1 MPKDTKQL
9 EVNFEDIPQNL
20 ISSIIKSNDTRKSF
34 LSEFIIKMDVET
46 VGFYRLVMK
55 KGSDNFRESSVR
67 DLLANVVQ
75 CGKDII
81 IYEQFLSD
89 ELKEF
94 PGIRIMKDLERFKSE
109 SEVIIANR
117 LRGKHKVNYTPHV
130 DCGDNII
137 IINAEKVKLTGNKRQ
152 NKIYYWHTGYPG
164 GIKSRTAEKI
174 LDGNHPERVI
184 EKAVTR
190 MIPKGPLGRKVLKK
204 LHIYSV
210 TTHPHEAQKPVA
222 LDVAKLN
229 EKNKR

>member
-1 MPKDTKQL
+1 MALQQYT
-9 EVNFEDIPQNL
+9 F
-20 ISSIIKSNDTRKSF
+20 SAKSKEIQHDW
-34 LSEFIIKMDVET
+34 
-46 VGFYRLVMK
+46 
-55 KGSDNFRESSVR
+55 
-67 DLLANVVQ
+67 
-75 CGKDII
+75 II
-81 IYEQFLSD
+81 IDAENLVLGRLST
-89 ELKEF
+89 
-94 PGIRIMKDLERFKSE
+94 I
-109 SEVIIANR
+109 VATR

-152 NKIYYWHTGYPG
+152 KKIYYWHTGYPG
-164 GIKSRTAEKI
+164 GIKSRTAEKM

-204 LHIYSV
+204 LHIYSGK
-210 TTHPHEAQKPVA
+210 THPHEAQKPVA

>member
-1 MPKDTKQL
+1 MALQQYTYSAKPKEIQHDW
-9 EVNFEDIPQNL
+9 
-20 ISSIIKSNDTRKSF
+20 
-34 LSEFIIKMDVET
+34 
-46 VGFYRLVMK
+46 
-55 KGSDNFRESSVR
+55 
-67 DLLANVVQ
+67 
-75 CGKDII
+75 II
-81 IYEQFLSD
+81 IDAENLVLGRLST
-89 ELKEF
+89 
-94 PGIRIMKDLERFKSE
+94 I
-109 SEVIIANR
+109 VATR

-152 NKIYYWHTGYPG
+152 KKIYYWHTGYPG
-164 GIKSRTAEKI
+164 GIKSRTAEKM

-204 LHIYSV
+204 LHIYSGK
-210 TTHPHEAQKPVA
+210 THPHEAQKPVV

>member
-1 MPKDTKQL
+1 MALQQYTYSAKP
-9 EVNFEDIPQNL
+9 
-20 ISSIIKSNDTRKSF
+20 
-34 LSEFIIKMDVET
+34 
-46 VGFYRLVMK
+46 
-55 KGSDNFRESSVR
+55 REIQH
-67 DLLANVVQ
+67 DW
-75 CGKDII
+75 II
-81 IYEQFLSD
+81 IDAENLVLGRLST
-89 ELKEF
+89 
-94 PGIRIMKDLERFKSE
+94 I
-109 SEVIIANR
+109 VATR

-152 NKIYYWHTGYPG
+152 KKIYYWHTGYPG
-164 GIKSRTAEKI
+164 GIKSRTAEKM

-204 LHIYSV
+204 LHIYRGK
-210 TTHPHEAQKPVA
+210 THPHEAQKPVA

>member
-1 MPKDTKQL
+1 MALQQYTYSAKQQ
-9 EVNFEDIPQNL
+9 DI
-20 ISSIIKSNDTRKSF
+20 KHDW
-34 LSEFIIKMDVET
+34 
-46 VGFYRLVMK
+46 
-55 KGSDNFRESSVR
+55 
-67 DLLANVVQ
+67 
-75 CGKDII
+75 II
-81 IYEQFLSD
+81 IDAENLVLGRLST
-89 ELKEF
+89 
-94 PGIRIMKDLERFKSE
+94 I
-109 SEVIIANR
+109 VATR

-152 NKIYYWHTGYPG
+152 KKIYYWHTGYPG
-164 GIKSRTAEKI
+164 GIKSRTAQKM

-204 LHIYSV
+204 LHIYSG
-210 TTHPHEAQKPVA
+210 TTHPHEPQKPVA